1 MNIDYKLIGK
11 RIAHRRKSLGLKQS
25 EVEERA
31 EIGYKYL
38 SSIERGLSIPSIEV
52 VMRLAAAL
60 DTTPDTFLVGSARQE
75 TAAGRVWPSI
85 CACWTSGSW
94 IRRRVFWPGCRSKAD
109 RLPK

>member
-75 TAAGRVWPSI
+75 TARWESVAQYLRLLDEKQVDTGGTLLAGLSEQ
-85 CACWTSGSW
+85 G
-94 IRRRVFWPGCRSKAD
+94 
-109 RLPK
+109 